1 MLCRHFGFNGTI
13 FDRTKTKHFNKSKYI
28 LAGDLMCYSE
38 LSNRTSCCIYL
49 APFTVNRS
57 NNFNLPFVRC
67 KYDCVLYNNTCS
79 FGIFIGREL
88 CVIKIH
94 TNIEIIINTRE
105 GIIIFSV
112 KTKGNTANGGGQ
124 ILVSGAGPSA
134 TTAEICMKC
143 FPHCRLRSFCR
154 FCRQNSTFAIVFITL
169 DSLE

>member
-13 FDRTKTKHFNKSKYI
+13 FDRTQTKHFNRSKYI

-67 KYDCVLYNNTCS
+67 KYDCVLYNNTCL

-94 TNIEIIINTRE
+94 TNIEIINNTRE

-112 KTKGNTANGGGQ
+112 KTKRNTANGGANTSLG
-124 ILVSGAGPSA
+124 
-134 TTAEICMKC
+134 
-143 FPHCRLRSFCR
+143 CRAKRYNSRNLYEMFSSLSFEV
-154 FCRQNSTFAIVFITL
+154 ALPVL
-169 DSLE
+169 WAK